1 MPAAFDL
8 ASAKPVDSGG
18 GFDLASARPVASGK
32 SAAAESSSPSFPDT
46 SLTAENIAGGA
57 WEPAAAMLSGA
68 IAKPVSDV
76 AGLAAVGKE
85 MVSPTPGG
93 GDPEGFKRYVQE
105 SLTYRPRTGLGQINT
120 QYDPLALAGQGV
132 NWLGQQ
138 ANEAIAPPS
147 AGPMRSAL
155 GAGVGEA
162 MQQAPAFA
170 GLKSG
175 PLAAPAAGMLK
186 SGAQRVMQSALKP
199 TEVAQRTGK
208 AATAI
213 DTMLDQGLNVSPGG
227 VSKIHARVSQLNDQV
242 KEAIKNST
250 AVINKEQ
257 VAKRVLK
264 PLNDFMQQVDPLTDV
279 AAIQRVWD
287 HFMEHPELPK
297 EIPAHTVASK
307 VLDASGQPIRT
318 EVPKSGSNDFPVQ
331 KAQELKTGT
340 YRALGDKSYGELK
353 GAEIEA
359 QKALARGLKEE
370 ISNAVPEVRPLNAE
384 ESRLLDAL
392 SVSERRVMMEANKNP
407 IGLGFLSASPVKLA
421 MWMADR
427 SGLFKS
433 LVARMLNT
441 GSKAVPQMARTG
453 PALGIGT
460 SAAAMAPQA
469 APEFPSTP

>member
-105 SLTYRPRTGLGQINT
+105 SLPSGRAPASGRSTRNT
-120 QYDPLALAGQGV
+120 TRSRSPARASIGS
-132 NWLGQQ
+132 GQQ

-340 YRALGDKSYGELK
+340 YRAMGDKSYGELK
-353 GAEIEA
+353 GRN
-359 QKALARGLKEE
+359 RGAKGAGPRELKKN
-370 ISNAVPEVRPLNAE
+370 SNAVPEVRPLNAE

-392 SVSERRVMMEANKNP
+392 SVSERRVMMEANRIP
-407 IGLGFLSASPVKLA
+407 SAS
-421 MWMADR
+421 
-427 SGLFKS
+427 
-433 LVARMLNT
+433 
-441 GSKAVPQMARTG
+441 GS
-453 PALGIGT
+453 
-460 SAAAMAPQA
+460 
-469 APEFPSTP
+469 